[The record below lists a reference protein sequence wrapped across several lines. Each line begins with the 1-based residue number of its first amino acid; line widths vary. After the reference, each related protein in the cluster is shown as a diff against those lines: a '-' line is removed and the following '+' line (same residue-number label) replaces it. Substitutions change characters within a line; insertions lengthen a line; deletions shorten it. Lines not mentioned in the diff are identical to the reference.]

1 MEETL
6 DYSNENENKK
16 KNKIFN
22 AIKKAFDFVLKD
34 KLNTFILLTIIL
46 VVISLIVLIYPIYYG
61 TFINYNTDDIAQ
73 YYAYILGFFN
83 RIKNGSF
90 SLYDTSLLYG
100 ASFFSS
106 VYYIPLDI
114 FTLFA
119 FILSYGMPTTFAYLL
134 SNILRA
140 VFGSML
146 LFYVFSRKGFKNSV
160 CLIISIIFFVGGT
173 IQTELVFPVYMGV
186 LFYAPLGMLVVD
198 LFIDKKGKYRLLLP
212 LFGFMTI
219 LYDFYIAYM
228 LYAFICVYFLIEM
241 HLKHKRFF
249 ILKKEFYKE
258 GLIFVGLIILSLLLS
273 AFILFP
279 SVFYI
284 INETARSTQN
294 ADKMIWLYGEGNT
307 STKVYLA
314 HYFNQ
319 WINFFIPNNP
329 FDLCLTPAGK
339 YIREH
344 ASLYMTAGGMM
355 YLGYFFFTWGRTE
368 NRLKFWVILFNI
380 LFCIPLFAMIFT
392 FNGWPYVRWFFIP
405 FLINLYAVAYAM
417 NTKSYNLGTKPFQ
430 KLLSLILLALGLGTI
445 LMVLITKTDL
455 FMHYDASD
463 YYFYPILVTSAVFIT
478 IYIIITF
485 LIIFLEIFRKYK
497 GLRFIY
503 ALIPFVILAECVFS
517 GSITF
522 SNIGNEYYVYQ
533 SSTILD
539 QKDQIYNYGYKETE
553 GYRINFYTNQGKVI
567 SNTNILADK
576 ANSNSF
582 FQSFYNANINDYF
595 YDLYKLSKSGWS
607 KSPIY
612 GYGLLNSPITNTK
625 YIIEQKDCQWLH
637 LPDKYYKLL
646 GEYTHEDPMYY
657 NNTSITTRYYENTT
671 IEPFIVYDNL
681 FEYDRT
687 NIDTIKFDM
696 ILLKYGYFT
705 SPIEEDS
712 KDKFEMIKVE
722 SKKKILESGIN
733 IKDQDDVK
741 SDIDSYSLVNE
752 MIYTSD
758 GVESTVIP
766 GYIEFDLTSSKYDK
780 LFQHDMIYFV
790 PTSSNYAND
799 DGANFYF
806 YNDESIYNPLHYN
819 MFYPKSYE
827 ALEGD
832 SYDYYRPTKFFM
844 IKKTDES
851 YSGRFYAFDFDIIDD
866 YINEQKQYEDK
877 YFSLDKTKMNIK
889 FKNNDTNPKIIKTG
903 YAYSNDWH
911 VKTDGYEAVNIDG
924 GFLGIIVPNNTTD
937 IDVTLEFIPDKMS
950 TGLKVTIVGS
960 IIYLSITIMA
970 FAIPVI
976 KKKRKGL
983 N

>member
-1 MEETL
+1 MENNISI
-6 DYSNENENKK
+6 DVIPKK
-16 KNKIFN
+16 HNWFIRFWNYIFQN
-22 AIKKAFDFVLKD
+22 

-46 VVISLIVLIYPIYYG
+46 TLFTLYLMIYPTYFG
-61 TFINYNTDDIAQ
+61 TFINYGTDDVAEYHI
-73 YYAYILGFFN
+73 YIDSLF
-83 RIKNGSF
+83 RKIKTGTL
-90 SLYDTSLLYG
+90 SLYDTGLYG
-100 ASFFSS
+100 GTSFFSG
-106 VYYIPLDI
+106 VYYFAVDF
-114 FTLFA
+114 FTVIA
-119 FILSYGMPTTFAYLL
+119 FILSYVMPTAVADTLSMLL
-134 SNILRA
+134 RI
-140 VFGSML
+140 VFGSMIIYA
-146 LFYVFSRKGFKNSV
+146 FFARKGFKPVV
-160 CLIISIIFFVGGT
+160 CLLISFIYFTGGVT
-173 IQTELVFPVYMGV
+173 QTELVFPVYVGV
-186 LFYAPLGMLVVD
+186 CFYAPLAMLLVD
-198 LFIDKKGKYRLLLP
+198 AVIEKGNRYWLFIP
-212 LFGFMTI
+212 LYGAI
-219 LYDFYIAYM
+219 CIVYDYYISYM
-228 LYAFICVYFLIEM
+228 LFAFMAVFFVIEM
-241 HLKHKRFF
+241 HLYSKKFF
-249 ILKKEFYKE
+249 LFTKEFYIK
-258 GLIFVGLIILSLLLS
+258 LALLLGLIIS
-273 AFILFP
+273 
-279 SVFYI
+279 SVFIATGYALPSI
-284 INETARSTQN
+284 FYMLNESLRSSQ
-294 ADKMIWLYGEGNT
+294 AMDSSIWLFGEFGT
-307 STKVYLA
+307 STSPWLS
-314 HYFNQ
+314 HYFCQ
-319 WINFFIPNNP
+319 WINIFMPNDP
-329 FDLCLTPAGK
+329 FSLCLIPAGK

-344 ASLYMTAGGMM
+344 ATLYITAGGLL
-355 YLGYFFFTWGRTE
+355 YLSYFFFIWGKTE
-368 NRLKFWVILFNI
+368 NRLKIWVLLFNI
-380 LFCIPLFAMIFT
+380 MFCIPLFSMIFT

-503 ALIPFVILAECVFS
+503 ALIPFVILAECIFS

-696 ILLKYGYFT
+696 ILLKNGYFT
-705 SPIEEDS
+705 APIEENS
-712 KDKFEMIKVE
+712 KDKFEMIKAE

-790 PTSSNYAND
+790 PTSSKYADD

-827 ALEGD
+827 TLEGD

-937 IDVTLEFIPDKMS
+937 IDVTLEFIPDKLS